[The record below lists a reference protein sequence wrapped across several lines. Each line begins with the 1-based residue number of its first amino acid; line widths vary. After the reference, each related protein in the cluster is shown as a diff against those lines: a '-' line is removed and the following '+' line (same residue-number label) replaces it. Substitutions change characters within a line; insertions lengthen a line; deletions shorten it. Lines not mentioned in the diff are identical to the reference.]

1 MIVCSYAFLA
11 QRPQPRRHVVRS
23 ASYRGGHDVACL
35 ITGDADLDHLVEAMS
50 ARFVHCKITTDSFL
64 FPYPIH

>member
-35 ITGDADLDHLVEAMS
+35 ITGDADLDLLAKVFS
-50 ARFVHCKITTDSFL
+50 SL
-64 FPYPIH
+64 